1 MHKKRVV
8 RQLRSGGHSFSHR
21 KTPITDHSKFCI
33 GVPVVRTVSRA
44 VGRSVYGHVITK
56 FSFMVL
62 HCARELRYK
71 KELKITL
78 NEYEIKMVNNT
89 KFLGIITDEYLTWKN
104 H

>member
-1 MHKKRVV
+1 MKCVQVWLEDNQLTLNLNKNNYMIFQAIRKK
-8 RQLRSGGHSFSHR
+8 
-21 KTPITDHSKFCI
+21 
-33 GVPVVRTVSRA
+33 
-44 VGRSVYGHVITK
+44 YN
-56 FSFMVL
+56 
-62 HCARELRYK
+62 